1 MAINI
6 QYNENSLLKIQTQF
20 VQRLKL
26 HQKAKKKVTTL
37 RSPLHAPLMFLLCFS
52 FHQKYPGHFLSLFDV
67 FLVHDRLLL
76 LL

>member
-26 HQKAKKKVTTL
+26 HQKAKKKGNN
-37 RSPLHAPLMFLLCFS
+37 FEIS
-52 FHQKYPGHFLSLFDV
+52 FACSFDV
-67 FLVHDRLLL
+67 PALLL
-76 LL
+76 IPSEISRSFFKPV

>member
-6 QYNENSLLKIQTQF
+6 QYNENSVLKIQTQF

-26 HQKAKKKVTTL
+26 HRKAQKEVTTL
-37 RSPLHAPLMFLLCFS
+37 RSSLQAPLMFLLCFS
-52 FHQKYPGHFLSLFDV
+52 FHQKYPGPFLSLFNV
-67 FLVHDRLLL
+67 FVVHDKLLL